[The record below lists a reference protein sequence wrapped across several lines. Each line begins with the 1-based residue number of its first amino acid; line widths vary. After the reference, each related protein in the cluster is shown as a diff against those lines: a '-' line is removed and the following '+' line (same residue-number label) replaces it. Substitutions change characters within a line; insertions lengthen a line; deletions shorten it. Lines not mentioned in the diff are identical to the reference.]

1 MTEVKFIQSNLEKW
15 SGMEQICAQA
25 ATAAPEELAEAYQ
38 ELCADLAFAQTHY
51 PEARITTYLNDLTLA
66 LHVQVYRRRVSFWQ
80 KAKEFFVHEVPITF
94 YRCRLHLAASLAV
107 FVIGMLIGIGSQIDD
122 PEFAR
127 GILGNRYVEMTLH
140 NIQQGT
146 PMAVYNSSLESNM
159 FLGITMNNLGVSL
172 LTFVGG
178 VLTFFGTGA
187 NMMYNAVMVGCF
199 QTFFF
204 QHGVGYESVLAIWLH
219 GTIEI
224 STIILAGAS
233 GIRLGI
239 GWLFPG
245 SLTRKAAFRRSAK
258 EGLKMCLGSAPL
270 VTLAAFIEAFFT
282 RHTEWPDL
290 LRIAV
295 IVLSLMLVI
304 FYVVVYPRKVAKKA
318 ALR

>member
-15 SGMEQICAQA
+15 NGMEQICAHA
-25 ATAAPEELAEAYQ
+25 ATAAPEELAAAYQ
-38 ELCADLAFAQTHY
+38 ELCTDLAFAQTHY

-80 KAKEFFVHEVPITF
+80 KAKEFFVHEVPVTF
-94 YRCRLHLAASLAV
+94 YRCRLYLAASLAI
-107 FVIGMLIGIGSQIDD
+107 FVIGMLIGIGSQIGD
-122 PEFAR
+122 PQFAR
-127 GILGNRYVEMTLH
+127 EILGGWYVDMTLD
-140 NIQQGT
+140 NIRQGE
-146 PMAVYNSSLESNM
+146 PMAVYKSSLESDM
-159 FLGITMNNLGVSL
+159 FLGITLNNLSVSL
-172 LTFVGG
+172 MTFVGG
-178 VLTFFGTGA
+178 ILTFFGTGA
-187 NMMYNAVMVGCF
+187 VMMYNAVMVGCF

-204 QHGVGYESVLAIWLH
+204 QHGIGYESVLAIWLH

-224 STIILAGAS
+224 STIILEGAA
-233 GIRLGI
+233 GIRLGV

-245 SLTRKAAFRRSAK
+245 SLTRMAAFRRSAK
-258 EGLKMCLGSAPL
+258 EGLKICFGSVPL

-295 IVLSLMLVI
+295 IVLSLALVI

-318 ALR
+318 GLR